1 MFLKKGTLPFAGLAR
16 CAFIS
21 QRILRDL
28 KENSLID
35 DLKFKD
41 FMDPDT
47 VTSKLSLDLNK
58 LFRKNHQEKIFIDLW
73 TSKTFYL

>member
-1 MFLKKGTLPFAGLAR
+1 MENMRDTSNTKNFLFGGCSLKKKGTLPFAGLAR

-35 DLKFKD
+35 DTEIARFYGSH
-41 FMDPDT
+41 DT
-47 VTSKLSLDLNK
+47 VTSKFKAL
-58 LFRKNHQEKIFIDLW
+58 I
-73 TSKTFYL
+73 